1 MNLGDGLKLETQTLD
16 GKTRLVIAFHDE
28 PLNKTAKGT
37 SQLKKRRSPF
47 RSRLVREA
55 HNGSVRLG
63 AASDGSSSRGPK
75 PTPFGNSQA
84 AQSRADIDQRTSNPT
99 EKLSDPQA
107 DHGPV
112 QYNHTQKARFNQNI
126 STNGPQIKFLQSNQ
140 QSKEQRAIGNGQTI
154 VLENG
159 QNLQQNGL
167 QMGKNNRSRVDK
179 NTAQQEVKQRRGLAN
194 GKPVKAADARGH
206 VDNAQTG
213 SFGNGLVCLTQE
225 QLQQILASIGQSV
238 NSSNTDGSAPLET
251 ELDKEKDIVQYDNE
265 TKPEDASSSAAPFE
279 KTQGISG
286 SVFGMLGEREK
297 DREILQAK
305 KAQWKKELD
314 QQLALK
320 NSGKKQELEVWEEWN
335 PFGKPGAGAPVLSAT
350 GQPLTTFNQKFSIFY
365 KDHSKLQATLN
376 LPAHQ
381 PESGYLTVPA
391 TSAQGTAS
399 GARNTAQDYVAMGQT
414 QSFASSD
421 LPAAIRSSF
430 VIGEAAPRD
439 KPFSASNREKQQR
452 WREELEQQRE
462 AQRMRRQQEKIWLK
476 GEADQGKWEAHFDSF
491 SQKPNVAQAETHGA
505 VTSVRL
511 DAGRTFHPQDPLHS
525 PHVPLT
531 DASKLPSPINSH
543 LRTMTALLDPAQLD
557 ERERQRLKQ
566 LEHQKAIAS
575 QMEERRRHKLLEDE
589 RRRYEE
595 EEAERKITEE
605 RHRLNRQFLEEQA
618 KLRQKE
624 ENRTRKTE
632 NLYQSVQ
639 RAQEEALRDK
649 QEQRMRELAR
659 KGHDVSNLRRSRE
672 GMPTRD
678 GPVYVAVEEE
688 TVRQRD
694 GHSRSTLRVHEP
706 ESSMKDTGV
715 QTDADT
721 GRPARGGDGTGR
733 VFADSTRPPATPHVP
748 AEYSNTGVTCR
759 SRIDRERP
767 GGNGA
772 DKQSGHDEEAS
783 SKTPGQSDTA
793 KRKSPRDNAET
804 KPAWNMTTKPVVG
817 CVNPAGGGATRAS
830 DKYPKALKKR
840 ELERE
845 ARKQRRQEQLLAMVN
860 RNVVSKGQ
868 APASDAARQED
879 AREAAHKQK
888 ASRALPSLADKTE
901 LQAGD
906 VQKKK
911 PLTEHNNTT
920 QRTQQGN
927 VEFSNRLDSPAVPAL
942 RHRLQQQQQQKEE
955 EAGAGG
961 DHAERG
967 AGHAPEAVHIASHRL
982 APLHDV
988 GEAGGQRGR
997 QAPASRAGQTSPPN
1011 AAFVPYLRSDDVLYL
1026 DPDAPMSRPPTNESQ
1041 YRYGRGYLEQRRHSS
1056 EQSRDPLLNP
1066 ELLKSKDR
1074 QKAILEGLSQ
1084 LRQGLLMKQREVETY
1099 LSSPMLAEDVSQFPM
1114 QSKPS

>member
-84 AQSRADIDQRTSNPT
+84 AQRRADIDQRTSNPT
-99 EKLSDPQA
+99 ERLSDPQA
-107 DHGPV
+107 DQGPV

-126 STNGPQIKFLQSNQ
+126 STNGPQIKLLQSNQ
-140 QSKEQRAIGNGQTI
+140 HSKEQRAIVNGQTI

-167 QMGKNNRSRVDK
+167 QMGKNNRGRVDK

-194 GKPVKAADARGH
+194 GRPVKAADARGH
-206 VDNAQTG
+206 GDNTQTG
-213 SFGNGLVCLTQE
+213 SFGSGLVCLTQE

-297 DREILQAK
+297 DREILQEK
-305 KAQWKKELD
+305 KVQWKKELD

-320 NSGKKQELEVWEEWN
+320 NSGKKQELEVREEWN

-350 GQPLTTFNQKFSIFY
+350 GQPLTTFNQ
-365 KDHSKLQATLN
+365 KLQATLN

-399 GARNTAQDYVAMGQT
+399 GGRNTAQDSVAMGQT

-452 WREELEQQRE
+452 WREELEHQRE
-462 AQRMRRQQEKIWLK
+462 EQRMRRQQEKIWLK

-491 SQKPNVAQAETHGA
+491 SQKPSVAQAETHGA

-511 DAGRTFHPQDPLHS
+511 DAGRTFHPQDALHS

-531 DASKLPSPINSH
+531 DASKLPSPRNSH
-543 LRTMTALLDPAQLD
+543 LRTMTALLDPAQID

-575 QMEERRRHKLLEDE
+575 QVEERRRQKLLEDE

-595 EEAERKITEE
+595 EEAERRIAEE
-605 RHRLNRQFLEEQA
+605 RHRLNNQFKEEQA

-706 ESSMKDTGV
+706 ESSMKDMAV

-721 GRPARGGDGTGR
+721 GRSARGGDGTGR
-733 VFADSTRPPATPHVP
+733 VFADSTRPPATPHIP

-767 GGNGA
+767 GGKGA
-772 DKQSGHDEEAS
+772 DKQSGHHEEEPS
-783 SKTPGQSDTA
+783 SKMPGQSDA
-793 KRKSPRDNAET
+793 PKRKSPRDDAEP

-830 DKYPKALKKR
+830 DKYPKALRKR
-840 ELERE
+840 EIERE

-879 AREAAHKQK
+879 AGEAAHKQR
-888 ASRALPSLADKTE
+888 ASRALPSLADKTGH
-901 LQAGD
+901 QTRD

-911 PLTEHNNTT
+911 PLTEHNNAT
-920 QRTQQGN
+920 QRTQQSN
-927 VEFSNRLDSPAVPAL
+927 VEFSNRLDSPPVPAL
-942 RHRLQQQQQQKEE
+942 RHRTQQQQKEE
-955 EAGAGG
+955 EAGEGG

-967 AGHAPEAVHIASHRL
+967 GAGHTPEAVHIASHRL
-982 APLHDV
+982 APLHDA
-988 GEAGGQRGR
+988 GEAGAGTGQRGR
-997 QAPASRAGQTSPPN
+997 QASASRAGQTSPPN